1 MLGIHSLHRATTILD
16 EVFTNCGLCI
26 KISKTETMIL
36 NHMHFEDEY
45 PDTMI
50 SFHNVPL
57 QNSTE
62 FKCLGSCISQNEPNI
77 GGI

>member
-1 MLGIHSLHRATTILD
+1 
-16 EVFTNCGLCI
+16 
-26 KISKTETMIL
+26 MIL